1 MDDRPLST
9 LATTGY
15 NLQHQPMLPI
25 IQATDIRKSYGDLQ
39 VLKGIDLSISRGEI
53 VSIVGASGAGKTTLL
68 QILGTLMSAEEG
80 GRLVIDTQEVS
91 RLSAKATAELRSRW
105 LGFVFQSHQL
115 LPELT
120 ALENVL
126 VPSLII
132 GTDSRAARE
141 RAGQLL
147 SMLGLEER
155 AHHKPRQMSGGE
167 CQRVAVARA
176 LMNEP
181 KVIFADEPSGSL
193 DTQNKDELHSLFFR
207 LRDELGQ
214 TIVLVTHDPTLAA
227 RADRCITL
235 RDGRVVS

>member
-1 MDDRPLST
+1 MS
-9 LATTGY
+9 
-15 NLQHQPMLPI
+15 PI
-25 IQATDIRKSYGDLQ
+25 IQAIDIRKSYGNLQ
-39 VLKGIDLSISRGEI
+39 VLKGIDLSISSGEI

-68 QILGTLMSAEEG
+68 QILGTLANADDG
-80 GRLVIDTQEVS
+80 GRLYIDGREVS
-91 RLSAKATAELRSRW
+91 HLSPKATAELRSRS

-120 ALENVL
+120 AIENVL

-132 GTDSRAARE
+132 GSDQKVSKQRA
-141 RAGQLL
+141 QYLL
-147 SMLGLEER
+147 EMLGLKER
-155 AHHKPRQMSGGE
+155 THHKPKEMSGGE

-193 DTQNKDELHSLFFR
+193 DTHNKEELHDLFFR

-214 TIVLVTHDPTLAA
+214 TIVLVTHDLALAA

-235 RDGRVVS
+235 RDGLIVSVKTTR

>member
-1 MDDRPLST
+1 MS
-9 LATTGY
+9 
-15 NLQHQPMLPI
+15 PI

-39 VLKGIDLSISRGEI
+39 VLKGIDLSIFPGEI

-68 QILGTLMSAEEG
+68 QILGTLSSADEG
-80 GRLVIDTQEVS
+80 GRLVIDGREVS
-91 RLSAKATAELRSRW
+91 TLSARATAEMRSRS

-120 ALENVL
+120 AVENVL
-126 VPSLII
+126 VPALIV
-132 GTDSRAARE
+132 GTELRQARA
-141 RAGQLL
+141 RAEHLL
-147 SMLGLEER
+147 GMLGLEAR
-155 AHHKPRQMSGGE
+155 TDHKPKEMSGGE

-176 LMNEP
+176 LMNAP

-193 DTQNKDELHSLFFR
+193 DTQNKEELHNLFFR

-214 TIVLVTHDPTLAA
+214 TIVLVTHDPALAA

-235 RDGRVVS
+235 RDGRIVPSEP

>member
-15 NLQHQPMLPI
+15 NLQHQPMSPI

-39 VLKGIDLSISRGEI
+39 VLKGIDLSISKGEI

-68 QILGTLMSAEEG
+68 QILGTLMSADEG
-80 GRLVIDTQEVS
+80 GRLIIDTQEVS
-91 RLSAKATAELRSRW
+91 SLSAKATAELRSRW

-132 GTDSRAARE
+132 GTDSRVARE
-141 RAGQLL
+141 RAGLLL
-147 SMLGLEER
+147 SMLGLEDR
-155 AHHKPRQMSGGE
+155 VHHKPRQMSGGE

-193 DTQNKDELHSLFFR
+193 DTQNKEELHSLFFR

-235 RDGRVVS
+235 RDGRIVS

>member
-1 MDDRPLST
+1 MS
-9 LATTGY
+9 
-15 NLQHQPMLPI
+15 PI

-68 QILGTLMSAEEG
+68 QILGTLMSADEG
-80 GRLVIDTQEVS
+80 GRLIIDTQEVS
-91 RLSAKATAELRSRW
+91 SLSAKATAELRSRW

-132 GTDSRAARE
+132 GTDSRVARE
-141 RAGQLL
+141 RAGLLL
-147 SMLGLEER
+147 SMLGLEDR
-155 AHHKPRQMSGGE
+155 VHHKPRQMSGGE

-193 DTQNKDELHSLFFR
+193 DTQNKEELHSLFFR

-235 RDGRVVS
+235 RDGRIVS

>member
-1 MDDRPLST
+1 MS
-9 LATTGY
+9 
-15 NLQHQPMLPI
+15 PI

-39 VLKGIDLSISRGEI
+39 VLKGIDLSILPGEI

-68 QILGTLMSAEEG
+68 QILGTLSSADEG
-80 GRLVIDTQEVS
+80 GRLVIDGREVS
-91 RLSAKATAELRSRW
+91 TLSARATAEMRSRS

-120 ALENVL
+120 AVENVL
-126 VPSLII
+126 VPALIV
-132 GTDSRAARE
+132 GTELRQARA
-141 RAGQLL
+141 RAEHLL
-147 SMLGLEER
+147 EMLGLEAR
-155 AHHKPRQMSGGE
+155 TDHKPKEMSGGE

-176 LMNEP
+176 LMNAP

-193 DTQNKDELHSLFFR
+193 DTQNKEELHNLFFR

-214 TIVLVTHDPTLAA
+214 TIVLVTHDPALAA

-235 RDGRVVS
+235 RDGRIVPSEP

>member
-1 MDDRPLST
+1 MS
-9 LATTGY
+9 
-15 NLQHQPMLPI
+15 PI

-39 VLKGIDLSISRGEI
+39 VLKGIDLSILPGEI

-68 QILGTLMSAEEG
+68 QILGTLSSADEG
-80 GRLVIDTQEVS
+80 GRLVIDGREVS
-91 RLSAKATAELRSRW
+91 TLSARATAEMRSRS

-120 ALENVL
+120 AVENVL
-126 VPSLII
+126 VPALIV
-132 GTDSRAARE
+132 GTELRQARA
-141 RAGQLL
+141 RAEHLL
-147 SMLGLEER
+147 GMLGLEAR
-155 AHHKPRQMSGGE
+155 TSHKPKEMSGGE

-176 LMNEP
+176 LMNAP

-193 DTQNKDELHSLFFR
+193 DTQNKEELHNLFFR

-214 TIVLVTHDPTLAA
+214 TIVLVTHDPALAA

-235 RDGRVVS
+235 RDGRIVPSEP

>member
-1 MDDRPLST
+1 MS
-9 LATTGY
+9 
-15 NLQHQPMLPI
+15 PI

-39 VLKGIDLSISRGEI
+39 VLKGIDLSILPGEI

-68 QILGTLMSAEEG
+68 QILGTLSSADEG
-80 GRLVIDTQEVS
+80 GRLVIDGREVS
-91 RLSAKATAELRSRW
+91 TLSARATAEMRSRS

-120 ALENVL
+120 AVDNVL
-126 VPSLII
+126 VPALIV
-132 GTDSRAARE
+132 GTELRQARA
-141 RAGQLL
+141 RAEHLL
-147 SMLGLEER
+147 GMLGLEAR
-155 AHHKPRQMSGGE
+155 TNHKPKEMSGGE

-176 LMNEP
+176 LMNAP

-193 DTQNKDELHSLFFR
+193 DTQNKEELHNLFFR

-214 TIVLVTHDPTLAA
+214 TIVLVTHDPALAA

-235 RDGRVVS
+235 RDGRIVPSEP

>member
-1 MDDRPLST
+1 MS
-9 LATTGY
+9 
-15 NLQHQPMLPI
+15 PI

-39 VLKGIDLSISRGEI
+39 VLKGIDLSILPGEI

-68 QILGTLMSAEEG
+68 QILGTLSSADEG
-80 GRLVIDTQEVS
+80 GRLVIDGREVS
-91 RLSAKATAELRSRW
+91 TLSARATAEMRSRS

-120 ALENVL
+120 AVENVL
-126 VPSLII
+126 VPALIV
-132 GTDSRAARE
+132 GTELRQARA
-141 RAGQLL
+141 RAEHLL
-147 SMLGLEER
+147 GMLGLEAR
-155 AHHKPRQMSGGE
+155 TDHKPKEMSGGE

-176 LMNEP
+176 LMNAP

-193 DTQNKDELHSLFFR
+193 DTQNKEELHNLFFR

-214 TIVLVTHDPTLAA
+214 TIVLVTHDPALAA

-235 RDGRVVS
+235 RDGRIVPSEP

>member
-1 MDDRPLST
+1 MS
-9 LATTGY
+9 
-15 NLQHQPMLPI
+15 PI

-39 VLKGIDLSISRGEI
+39 VLKGIDLSILPGEI

-68 QILGTLMSAEEG
+68 QILGTLSSADEG
-80 GRLVIDTQEVS
+80 GRLVIDGREVLT
-91 RLSAKATAELRSRW
+91 LSARATAEMRSRS

-120 ALENVL
+120 AVENVL
-126 VPSLII
+126 VPALIV
-132 GTDSRAARE
+132 GTELRQARA
-141 RAGQLL
+141 RAEHLL
-147 SMLGLEER
+147 GMLGLEAR
-155 AHHKPRQMSGGE
+155 TDHKPKEMSGGE

-176 LMNEP
+176 LMNAP

-193 DTQNKDELHSLFFR
+193 DTQNKEELHNLFFR

-214 TIVLVTHDPTLAA
+214 TIVLVTHDPALAA

-235 RDGRVVS
+235 RDGRIVPSEP

>member
-1 MDDRPLST
+1 MS
-9 LATTGY
+9 
-15 NLQHQPMLPI
+15 PI

-39 VLKGIDLSISRGEI
+39 VLKGIDLSILPEEI

-68 QILGTLMSAEEG
+68 QILGTLSSADEG
-80 GRLVIDTQEVS
+80 GRLVIDGREVS
-91 RLSAKATAELRSRW
+91 TLSARATAEMRSRL

-120 ALENVL
+120 AVENVL
-126 VPSLII
+126 VPALIV
-132 GTDSRAARE
+132 GTELRQARA
-141 RAGQLL
+141 RAEHLL
-147 SMLGLEER
+147 GMLGLEAR
-155 AHHKPRQMSGGE
+155 TDHKPKEMSGGE

-176 LMNEP
+176 LMNAP

-193 DTQNKDELHSLFFR
+193 DTQNKEELHNLFFR

-214 TIVLVTHDPTLAA
+214 TIVLVTHDPALAA

-235 RDGRVVS
+235 RDGRIVPSEP